1 MRNFN
6 LKVIE
11 VPFIQISGSIGVAK
25 DALVE
30 ISSRLRER
38 CLRDANSK
46 VESTPVRPLPGFVP
60 SEDFRSGDPQRS
72 GAMGAGSSRRYEHLK
87 VGKIIWLMFFYWSL
101 YLDFCFDNSGVWG
114 NSYLYF

>member
-6 LKVIE
+6 IKVIQ
-11 VPFIQISGSIGVAK
+11 VLFIQISGSIGVAK

-46 VESTPVRPLPGFVP
+46 VEPIPARPLPGFVP
-60 SEDFRSGDPQRS
+60 LEDFRSGDPQRP

-87 VGKIIWLMFFYWSL
+87 VGNIWLMFL
-101 YLDFCFDNSGVWG
+101 L
-114 NSYLYF
+114 LELIL